1 MNRSEFEEY
10 LGHFNARAYENVKR
24 YFADDI
30 LLKFAGYE
38 FAGKGQI
45 SRFYQFFHDY
55 VDETII
61 IHQFAGDDENV
72 MIDVTV
78 RLEARKALTPA
89 VLKENGYEH
98 LVSLGQG
105 DVIEIPQFIHY
116 LLENGKFKEIRCVIK
131 E

>member
-1 MNRSEFEEY
+1 MNRSEFEKY
-10 LGHFNARAYENVKR
+10 LRHFNTRAYENLKR

-38 FAGKGQI
+38 LAGKDQI
-45 SRFYQFFHDY
+45 SRFYQFFHDH

-72 MIDVTV
+72 MVDVTV

-116 LLENGKFKEIRCVIK
+116 RIENDRFKEIRCVIK